1 MANIAILTSSF
12 PYPPGEQFFEE
23 EIEYWAKSLFHNIYI
38 LPASAKGAPRSVPA
52 KITIDTGIA
61 QKNLISKACFA
72 FKSLFSSIFFK
83 EISYLFIS
91 KNICLYNIALAYNST
106 SNVLF
111 FAGTLRNFI
120 KVNGQIDMAYCYWNE
135 AQAYAACLIKK
146 EGGIRKVVS
155 RAHGYDLYE
164 ERRKSSYMPLKR
176 QFIPLFDYIFALS
189 NEGRSYLISKYNC
202 DPRQVRISP
211 LGVSIPEKSSTPTRS
226 GFLHVVSVSFCV
238 PVKRID
244 KLIQA
249 LTMLAEKKPSLQI
262 KWTHIGDGPLFDRL
276 QNQAHIA
283 FTNLKNVSFD
293 FKGRLPNKS
302 VKKFYTS
309 EPIDIF
315 INTSESEGIPVSIME
330 AMSYEVP
337 SIAPNIGGI
346 SSLLN
351 KNCGVLLDK
360 NPSIDD
366 IKSALENFIE
376 KSKTQKVR
384 SQAKNVVLS
393 KYNSQRNYTKFIQ
406 TIYKG
411 IQGDSRRITKHT

>member
-1 MANIAILTSSF
+1 
-12 PYPPGEQFFEE
+12 
-23 EIEYWAKSLFHNIYI
+23 
-38 LPASAKGAPRSVPA
+38 
-52 KITIDTGIA
+52 
-61 QKNLISKACFA
+61 
-72 FKSLFSSIFFK
+72 
-83 EISYLFIS
+83 
-91 KNICLYNIALAYNST
+91 
-106 SNVLF
+106 
-111 FAGTLRNFI
+111 
-120 KVNGQIDMAYCYWNE
+120 
-135 AQAYAACLIKK
+135 
-146 EGGIRKVVS
+146 
-155 RAHGYDLYE
+155 
-164 ERRKSSYMPLKR
+164 
-176 QFIPLFDYIFALS
+176 
-189 NEGRSYLISKYNC
+189 
-202 DPRQVRISP
+202 
-211 LGVSIPEKSSTPTRS
+211 
-226 GFLHVVSVSFCV
+226 
-238 PVKRID
+238 
-244 KLIQA
+244 
-249 LTMLAEKKPSLQI
+249 MLAEKKPSLQI